1 MAARIL
7 LALVGLGPL
16 LLLLY
21 WGIAR
26 HDLVGTLVSLV
37 AVGMFVVASA
47 IARRRRV
54 S

>member
-1 MAARIL
+1 MGVRIL
-7 LALVGLGPL
+7 LALLGLVL
-16 LLLLY
+16 LLLLLC

-37 AVGMFVVASA
+37 VVGSFVVASA